1 MGLSESFERRVGF
14 NEATFRLINECIEQG
29 DGGLL
34 EPKLVGFRCECARLG
49 CTTILELPCADYE
62 AVRAHPR
69 RFLIAPGH
77 DVPETEEVVDRR
89 GSYDVIE
96 KFGEAG
102 RVAAATDPRS

>member
-14 NEATFRLINECIEQG
+14 NEATFRSINECIEQG
-29 DGGLL
+29 DGGPFD
-34 EPKLVGFRCECARLG
+34 PKLVGFRCECARLG

-77 DVPETEEVVDRR
+77 DVPETEEVVERR
-89 GSYDVIE
+89 VSYDVIE